1 MLYIITKKMTQL
13 ENQIEVIKGKLMSL
27 GPLRPGTLS
36 KQYKDPQNKTGGFY
50 QLSYTHHMKSRTQYV
65 RAENVKSIKK
75 ELSEYKRYRKLTEQ
89 YIDLSIE
96 LSKEKI
102 KASKK

>member
-1 MLYIITKKMTQL
+1 MITKKITQL
-13 ENQIEVIKGKLMSL
+13 EKRIETIKAKLMNL

-36 KQYKDPQNKTGGFY
+36 KQYKDPQNKTGAFY
-50 QLSYTHHMKSRTQYV
+50 QLSYTHHMKSRTEYV
-65 RAENVKSIKK
+65 RAQNVKALKK
-75 ELSEYKRYRKLTEQ
+75 ELTEYKRYRKLTEQ

-102 KASKK
+102 KASKE

>member
-1 MLYIITKKMTQL
+1 MIPKKTTQL
-13 ENQIEVIKGKLMSL
+13 EKRIESIKTKLMDL

-36 KQYKDPQNKTGGFY
+36 KQYKDPQNKTGAFY
-50 QLSYTHHMKSRTQYV
+50 QLSYTHHMKSRTEYV
-65 RAENVKSIKK
+65 RAQNVKSLKR

-102 KASKK
+102 RASRE

>member
-1 MLYIITKKMTQL
+1 MITKKITQL
-13 ENQIEVIKGKLMSL
+13 EQRIETIKAKLMAL

-36 KQYKDPQNKTGGFY
+36 KQYKDPQNKTGAFY
-50 QLSYTHHMKSRTQYV
+50 QLSYTHHMKSRTEYV
-65 RAENVKSIKK
+65 RAQNLKSLKK
-75 ELSEYKRYRKLTEQ
+75 ELTEYKRYRKLTEQ

-102 KASKK
+102 RASKE

>member
-1 MLYIITKKMTQL
+1 MITKKTTQL
-13 ENQIEVIKGKLMSL
+13 EKRIESIKTKLMDL

-36 KQYKDPQNKTGGFY
+36 KQYKDPQNKTGAFY
-50 QLSYTHHMKSRTQYV
+50 QLSYTRHMKSRTEYV
-65 RAENVKSIKK
+65 RAQNVKSLKK

-102 KASKK
+102 RASKE